1 MTVYRA
7 IQRQASKANICH
19 LKKSATSENRE
30 ESNALGRFFS
40 FFFSNLK
47 KIQKKNR
54 NIFPVSFS
62 NLKPVFN
69 LVFKPVFNPA
79 SFAKTKENSTEK
91 EAETDSKVCSEDFS
105 FFFSNLEKVSFY
117 KGFPAMSAP
126 GNKGK
131 RRKNQRKLP

>member
-1 MTVYRA
+1 M
-7 IQRQASKANICH
+7 
-19 LKKSATSENRE
+19 
-30 ESNALGRFFS
+30 
-40 FFFSNLK
+40 K
-47 KIQKKNR
+47 KIQKKNQTS
-54 NIFPVSFS
+54 FPVSFS

-79 SFAKTKENSTEK
+79 SFAKTKESSTEK

-131 RRKNQRKLP
+131 RRKNRRKLP